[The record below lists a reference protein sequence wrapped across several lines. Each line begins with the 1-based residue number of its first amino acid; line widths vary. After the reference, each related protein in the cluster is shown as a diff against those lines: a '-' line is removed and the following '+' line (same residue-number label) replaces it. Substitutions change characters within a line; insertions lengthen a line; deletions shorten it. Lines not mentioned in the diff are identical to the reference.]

1 MREPIFS
8 EGDFTLVKETG
19 TGMNNTPWEGLK
31 VISDGN
37 ADKHVIEVRLET
49 EGLPSY
55 HGDPVHNRYN
65 GVSVAHGMRMATD
78 TLAETEE
85 YIEALKSAVDFA
97 RRVNAFIRDND
108 EWRGRD
114 YHG

>member
-8 EGDFTLVKETG
+8 EGDFTLVKESG

-31 VISDGN
+31 VISEGN
-37 ADKHVIEVRLET
+37 AEKHVIEVRLISD
-49 EGLPSY
+49 GLPRY
-55 HGDPVHNRYN
+55 DGDPVHHKYN
-65 GVSVAHGMRMATD
+65 GVSVAHGMRMITD

-97 RRVNAFIRDND
+97 RRLDAFIRDND